1 MGRIEKQN
9 RARLG
14 DERVDALKAKNAEFQ
29 AAKKSGTLKQFR
41 ANNPKLSGRERAQ
54 QMARDRIAAKKL
66 GKPVVPAPQKGQDA
80 LNRSTTP
87 TKPQDA
93 LNRSKEK
100 PGATPATSNTVPSG
114 SFGISAKGKEQAAA
128 NRKEVAV
135 NKKEIPV
142 NKKEVPVKNNQTG
155 SVSSSVTSKKTIGVD
170 TSAGKSDTKSL
181 VNNDKTQNVK
191 NAKKV
196 KKDFNKQAQR
206 EAEFTG
212 EPAAKVTTGKIDFG
226 GF

>member
-1 MGRIEKQN
+1 
-9 RARLG
+9 
-14 DERVDALKAKNAEFQ
+14 LKAKNAEFQ

-135 NKKEIPV
+135 NKKEV
-142 NKKEVPVKNNQTG
+142 AVKNNQSGGQTKKMSPEMQRRVAQTQVGDNAAKEVNRINPKPGQTVNTRTNNDG
-155 SVSSSVTSKKTIGVD
+155 SVSSS
-170 TSAGKSDTKSL
+170 
-181 VNNDKTQNVK
+181 
-191 NAKKV
+191 
-196 KKDFNKQAQR
+196 
-206 EAEFTG
+206 
-212 EPAAKVTTGKIDFG
+212 
-226 GF
+226 

>member
-93 LNRSKEK
+93 LNRSQQK
-100 PGATPATSNTVPSG
+100 PGATPAVKG
-114 SFGISAKGKEQAAA
+114 STATLTGSAGSLEKNKQKA
-128 NRKEVAV
+128 NRLASA
-135 NKKEIPV
+135 I
-142 NKKEVPVKNNQTG
+142 NQSG
-155 SVSSSVTSKKTIGVD
+155 G
-170 TSAGKSDTKSL
+170 
-181 VNNDKTQNVK
+181 
-191 NAKKV
+191 NATV
-196 KKDFNKQAQR
+196 
-206 EAEFTG
+206 
-212 EPAAKVTTGKIDFG
+212 GKISDF
-226 GF
+226 